1 MQRRSLYILIVLFA
15 ATIIG
20 GCSKQAD
27 GPPKLVVDRVECSRC
42 KMLISDTRYASAL
55 KSEKYLVYDDIGCM
69 LDEMKAKPS
78 LQVQE
83 LWFRD
88 FLTDE
93 WISAKQTLFFLH
105 NSHKTPMGYGY
116 IAAIGDTTKPLPV
129 IADVSYLGTIE
140 QLRAEHDKDKA
151 PKQ

>member
-1 MQRRSLYILIVLFA
+1 MQRRYFHILVLLLA
-15 ATIIG
+15 AAHIA

-27 GPPKLVVDRVECSRC
+27 GPPKLVVDRNECTRC
-42 KMLISDTRYASAL
+42 KMLVSDTRYACAV

-69 LDEMKAKPS
+69 LDDMKSRPS
-78 LQVQE
+78 LHAEE

-88 FLTDE
+88 FQTDE

-116 IAAIGDTTKPLPV
+116 IAVKGDNTKPLPV
-129 IADVSYLGTIE
+129 ISDASYLGTIE
-140 QLRAEHDKDKA
+140 QLRAEHNKDS
-151 PKQ
+151 KQ